1 MSLIP
6 FGFWAASGAGG
17 GAGAYDLLE
26 TTTLTSSASSVTF
39 SGLGSYSDYA
49 HLQIRGVARDGSNST
64 GLESLRLTFNG
75 ATNYSYHVLRA
86 NGSSFEA
93 FGGSNTRIPIYD
105 VMGRSGSGADDVFG
119 SFVTDVLD
127 FANTS
132 KNTTTRTLGGGVS
145 GSSRI
150 GLYSGA
156 YLSTTAVTSL
166 QLESD
171 GADMIAGTRFSLY
184 GIKGA

>member
-6 FGFWAASGAGG
+6 FGFWAASGGG
-17 GAGAYDLLE
+17 GAANAYDLLE

-49 HLQIRGVARDGSNST
+49 HLQIRGVGGNDAVGT
-64 GLESLRLTFNG
+64 GFESLRLTFNG

-86 NGSSFEA
+86 NGSSFES
-93 FGGSNTRIPIYD
+93 FGGSRTTIPIFN
-105 VMGRSGSGADDVFG
+105 VLGNNGASNVFG

-171 GADMIAGTRFSLY
+171 GANMIAGSRFSLY
-184 GIKGA
+184 GIKAA